1 MKLFE
6 LIETNSITDQ
16 NIDRSINNI
25 KNKLSANPEKIGIA
39 QQGLEKLKDLY
50 AKATGQQR
58 VAEDPAVDPAMANIQ
73 VSPAV
78 VNNTIQQFEQMR
90 ELASQLPDG
99 PVKKQMEIT
108 LKDMEVNFDR
118 EKRAYGDERE
128 AGAIKGLDE
137 FLVKFKTGIDKLAGK
152 LTASEQEYIK
162 ANQDSTTKKIQKSI
176 LSKQSNIKNLTTA
189 IEGIFSGEVFQPG
202 ALTNKDLQDKIIK
215 FITQA
220 TEGIIDWGDV
230 LEAGKDKKAN
240 IDSFVPAE
248 FKEIYQMFKNQL
260 FNARPPT
267 TAGAWGPGEVG
278 LILIGNPIT
287 KADDGGDLQDSKT
300 GEKFELKAS
309 RDERKGGRLS
319 PNGLGTS
326 NMRGQ
331 FKKIKI
337 KYFGKDFETKLGDKY
352 ATITSKN
359 SLNQTFINELN
370 RYVLEGNEFDTR
382 GFLYTSIA
390 GAFTNDAP
398 DKKELNPYV
407 EPMVGDDNTVNYN
420 VFVRNYAKFLFSR
433 YQGKEENKKF
443 KNIIVFNP
451 GTTTYT
457 VLDGADDIDRDDVTV
472 TGGIEFGGDQV
483 PKSPQIGIS

>member
-50 AKATGQQR
+50 AKATGQKR

-162 ANQDSTTKKIQKSI
+162 ANQTATTKKIQKSI
-176 LSKQSNIKNLTTA
+176 LSKQSNIENITRA
-189 IEGIFSGEVFQPG
+189 IEGIFSGKVFQPG

-248 FKEIYQMFKNQL
+248 FKEIYQMFKNEL
-260 FNARPPT
+260 YKVRPET

-300 GEKFELKAS
+300 GEKFELNLLLNS
-309 RDERKGGRLS
+309 
-319 PNGLGTS
+319 
-326 NMRGQ
+326 Q
-331 FKKIKI
+331 
-337 KYFGKDFETKLGDKY
+337 KY
-352 ATITSKN
+352 
-359 SLNQTFINELN
+359 
-370 RYVLEGNEFDTR
+370 
-382 GFLYTSIA
+382 
-390 GAFTNDAP
+390 
-398 DKKELNPYV
+398 
-407 EPMVGDDNTVNYN
+407 
-420 VFVRNYAKFLFSR
+420 
-433 YQGKEENKKF
+433 
-443 KNIIVFNP
+443 
-451 GTTTYT
+451 
-457 VLDGADDIDRDDVTV
+457 
-472 TGGIEFGGDQV
+472 
-483 PKSPQIGIS
+483 